1 MVKSRFALA
10 MGSRSKTLSSDSPDQ
25 LHRTCGRAHL
35 AFMDDIGKD
44 VARRLFCD
52 HLVNA
57 RQVGRFT
64 ALSPKPEAAGPGIQ
78 LFRWVAGLD
87 LIIAL
92 LQAGVNEVADHVR
105 NCWIGAVFGEHDRRF
120 ELP

>member
-10 MGSRSKTLSSDSPDQ
+10 MESIPVRCVLIARKRAALRELPSDPLDQ
-25 LHRTCGRAHL
+25 LHRTCGRTHL

-52 HLVNA
+52 RLVNA

-87 LIIAL
+87 LVIAL
-92 LQAGVNEVADHVR
+92 LQAGIDEVADHV
-105 NCWIGAVFGEHDRRF
+105 
-120 ELP
+120 